1 MPLYSLDD
9 FEPAPGKITR
19 RAGLVFRAARVARDV
34 YAHLAKRD
42 RGIAD
47 AIQINDAYLEKYVRS
62 YFYRVAAF
70 KLRHDFTPDERIN
83 QPKIA
88 ALMLKTLSEEKWQNF
103 FERHDPRLSDDFMKK
118 LFYEFC
124 YQLMCLILFVRDGLI
139 PNDLLRDFDICMHQD
154 DFMSDE
160 WSCWMMAFVL
170 RAYGQEDP
178 GLQE

>member
-9 FEPAPGKITR
+9 FKPAPDKINR
-19 RAGLVFRAARVARDV
+19 RVGLVLRAARVASKV

-42 RGIAD
+42 YGVVD
-47 AIQINDAYLEKYVRS
+47 AIRINEVYLEEYVKS
-62 YFYRVAAF
+62 YFHRVAAF
-70 KLRHDFTPDERIN
+70 KLHHDFTPDERIN

-88 ALMLKTLSEEKWQNF
+88 ALMLKTLSKERWQNF
-103 FERHDPRLSDDFMKK
+103 FERHDARLSDDFMEK

-124 YQLMCLILFVRDGLI
+124 YQLMCLILFISDGLI
-139 PNDLLRDFDICMHQD
+139 PNDLLRDFYICMHQD